1 MVEQVREGYA
11 RKGNA
16 EVVHVGEVGLAQP
29 TGWMDLLKD
38 DLTGRPSLGAPE
50 RNVALKCAQLDRLV
64 AARVAQTQ
72 FIEERLDLQGWVTLQ
87 LGLNPGPILR
97 KRIGARASA
106 GLLELTGKLS
116 QAFIF
121 AGSAHAHTSTSGGLF
136 LGFAFVAFVSHT
148 SNLVVGFHD
157 ASFWASWYRLGRPT
171 WREAIGSFDDR
182 HRQ

>member
-87 LGLNPGPILR
+87 LGLDPGPILR
-97 KRIGARASA
+97 KGIGTSARARF
-106 GLLELTGKLS
+106 LELRGQLG

-121 AGSAHAHTSTSGGLF
+121 AGGAQAHAGAGRSLF
-136 LGFAFVAFVSHT
+136 LGFAFTSFVQHASD
-148 SNLVVGFHD
+148 LVVGFHD
-157 ASFWASWYRLGRPT
+157 ALLVGAMVPVRSTSVARGNRKF
-171 WREAIGSFDDR
+171 
-182 HRQ
+182 